1 MKYIRLTGHDTC
13 THEPYRS
20 ADTNTMIRRLDLFVL
35 DPPQSSQSE
44 SMADLVFFC
53 VFCFCFFWFKKFTVQ
68 SGRRPDSALNFSV
81 KSDGRSRLYLD
92 VVRPRA
98 SDLFAVGFNVN
109 SLGIQWD

>member
-1 MKYIRLTGHDTC
+1 
-13 THEPYRS
+13 
-20 ADTNTMIRRLDLFVL
+20 MIRRLDLFVL

-44 SMADLVFFC
+44 SMAALVFFC
-53 VFCFCFFWFKKFTVQ
+53 VFLFFCFKKFTVQ

-92 VVRPRA
+92 DGRPRA

-109 SLGIQWD
+109 SL